1 MNKIHTIAHI
11 RTMRMAKCYR
21 ACVNLTGKS
30 QILTD
35 FGRIYSEEYQRLNRV
50 SQTGH
55 KKRILLRRVL

>member
-11 RTMRMAKCYR
+11 RTMRMAKSYR

-50 SQTGH
+50 SQKGH